1 MKSLNKIAFF
11 LMLCWMV
18 VIFMFSAEPDTESS
32 ELSGSVSYRIVS
44 VVNTITASHWDEKE
58 LLDKAELIDYPVRKC
73 AHMSEYAILTLLE
86 FVTFSFLHG
95 RRRFVIP
102 IAMTFL
108 YACTDE
114 IHQLF
119 VPGRAGKFTDVLI
132 DTTGGIIMLLLIA
145 LVTHVARKRHTAG
158 TAKPKI

>member
-1 MKSLNKIAFF
+1 MKSLNKIACF

-44 VVNTITASHWDEKE
+44 VVNTITASHWD
-58 LLDKAELIDYPVRKC
+58 IDYPVRKC
-73 AHMSEYAILTLLE
+73 AHMSEYAILTLLG
-86 FVTFSFLHG
+86 FLTFSFLYG
-95 RRRFVIP
+95 RRRFLIP
-102 IAMTFL
+102 IGVTFL

-114 IHQLF
+114 FHQLF
-119 VPGRAGKFTDVLI
+119 VPGRAGRFTDVLI
-132 DTTGGIIMLLLIA
+132 DTTGGIIMLLFIA
-145 LVTHVARKRHTAG
+145 LVTRVACKKHTAG

>member
-1 MKSLNKIAFF
+1 MKSLNKIACF

-44 VVNTITASHWDEKE
+44 VVNTITASHWDENE

-73 AHMSEYAILTLLE
+73 AHMSEYAILTLLG
-86 FVTFSFLHG
+86 FLTFRLAWQRDFDSD
-95 RRRFVIP
+95 RRD
-102 IAMTFL
+102 FL

-114 IHQLF
+114 FHQLF
-119 VPGRAGKFTDVLI
+119 VPAGLADSRTY
-132 DTTGGIIMLLLIA
+132 
-145 LVTHVARKRHTAG
+145 
-158 TAKPKI
+158 

>member
-1 MKSLNKIAFF
+1 
-11 LMLCWMV
+11 MLCWMV

-73 AHMSEYAILTLLE
+73 AHMSEYAILTLLD
-86 FVTFSFLHG
+86 FLTFSFLHG
-95 RRRFVIP
+95 RGRFLIP
-102 IAMTFL
+102 IGVTFL

-114 IHQLF
+114 FHQLF
-119 VPGRAGKFTDVLI
+119 VPGRAGRFTDVLI
-132 DTTGGIIMLLLIA
+132 DTTGGIIMLLFIA
-145 LVTHVARKRHTAG
+145 LVTHVAHAKHTAG
-158 TAKPKI
+158 AVKQKI

>member
-1 MKSLNKIAFF
+1 MKSLNKIACF

-73 AHMSEYAILTLLE
+73 AHMSEYAILTLLGY
-86 FVTFSFLHG
+86 VAFSFLHG

-119 VPGRAGKFTDVLI
+119 VPGRAGRFTDVLI
-132 DTTGGIIMLLLIA
+132 EPQRTVILLGLLIS
-145 LVTHVARKRHTAG
+145 VTFTCTPRRLE
-158 TAKPKI
+158 

>member
-1 MKSLNKIAFF
+1 MKSLNKIACF

-73 AHMSEYAILTLLE
+73 AHMSEYAILTLLGY
-86 FVTFSFLHG
+86 VAFSFLHG

-102 IAMTFL
+102 IGVTFL

-119 VPGRAGKFTDVLI
+119 VLPLGRFTDVLI
-132 DTTGGIIMLLLIA
+132 DTTGGIIMLLFIA
-145 LVTHVARKRHTAG
+145 LVTHVAHAKHTAG
-158 TAKPKI
+158 AVKQKI